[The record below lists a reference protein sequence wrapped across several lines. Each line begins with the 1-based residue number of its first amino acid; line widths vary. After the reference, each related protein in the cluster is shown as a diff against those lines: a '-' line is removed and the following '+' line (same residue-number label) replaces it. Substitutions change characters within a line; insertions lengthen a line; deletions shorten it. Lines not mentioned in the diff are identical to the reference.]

1 MTIKAGKKL
10 PQGSFKTM
18 TAEGVID
25 ISVDEVFKGKRVA
38 LFAVPAVFTPGCSQI
53 HLPSYLNAYDD
64 IIEKGFDTIAC
75 IAVHDAWV
83 MDAWA
88 KATNAAD
95 KILMLADGSANY
107 VRSIGLELD
116 LNAYDMGIRS
126 KRFSMVVVDGRV
138 ESLNIDERVIDTT
151 NAAHTCGLK

>member
-1 MTIKAGKKL
+1 MTIKAGKNL

-25 ISVDEVFKGKRVA
+25 ISVDEVFKDKRVA

-88 KATNAAD
+88 KATNAED

-107 VRSIGLELD
+107 VRSMGLDLD
-116 LNAYDMGIRS
+116 LNAYGMGIRC

-151 NAAHTCGLK
+151 SAAYTCGLN

>member
-25 ISVDEVFKGKRVA
+25 ISVDEVFKDKRVA

-75 IAVHDAWV
+75 IAVNDAWV

-88 KATNAAD
+88 KATNAKD

-107 VRSIGLELD
+107 VRSMGLELD
-116 LNAYDMGIRS
+116 LNAYGMGIRS
-126 KRFSMVVVDGRV
+126 QRFSMVVVDGLI
-138 ESLNIDERVIDTT
+138 ESLNIDERVIETT
-151 NAAHTCGLK
+151 NAAYTCGLN